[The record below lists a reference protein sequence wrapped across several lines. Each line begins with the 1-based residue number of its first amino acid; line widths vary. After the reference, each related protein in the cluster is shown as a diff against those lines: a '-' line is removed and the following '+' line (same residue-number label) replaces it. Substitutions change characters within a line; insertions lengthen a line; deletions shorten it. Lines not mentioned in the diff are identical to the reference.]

1 MYINISLYNYD
12 SMCTDCAMYIVIDEV
27 NLILMD
33 Q

>member
-1 MYINISLYNYD
+1 MSVYVAMN
-12 SMCTDCAMYIVIDEV
+12 SMCTDCAMYTVIDDV